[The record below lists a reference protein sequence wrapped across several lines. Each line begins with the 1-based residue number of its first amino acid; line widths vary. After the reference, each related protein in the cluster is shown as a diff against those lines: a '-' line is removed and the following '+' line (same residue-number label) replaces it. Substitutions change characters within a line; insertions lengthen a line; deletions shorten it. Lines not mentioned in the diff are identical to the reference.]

1 MAKFSVEGLDGYM
14 EQLQKLGTATPS
26 ITKMALYEGARVVV
40 DAIKDNIRALP
51 VVDNRRFRG
60 SDKYLGITATNKID
74 LLNSVGVTK
83 MERDND
89 GDWNVKVGFDGYG
102 SPKTITKKYKKGLP
116 NVLLARSIESG
127 TSIRRKIPFVRP
139 AINASKAK
147 VNAVMGAVIER
158 EQRKIME

>member
-1 MAKFSVEGLDGYM
+1 MAKFSVMGLEEYA
-14 EQLQKLGTATPS
+14 LKLSRLGTAAPS
-26 ITKMALYEGARVVV
+26 VAKMALYEGAAVVIE
-40 DAIKDNIRALP
+40 AIKENIRALP
-51 VVDNRRFRG
+51 VVENRRFRG
-60 SDKYLGITATNKID
+60 SDKYLGITATNKND
-74 LLNSVGVTK
+74 LLNSVGVSP
-83 MERDND
+83 MDRNND

-102 SPKTITKKYKKGLP
+102 SPKTITKKHKKGLP